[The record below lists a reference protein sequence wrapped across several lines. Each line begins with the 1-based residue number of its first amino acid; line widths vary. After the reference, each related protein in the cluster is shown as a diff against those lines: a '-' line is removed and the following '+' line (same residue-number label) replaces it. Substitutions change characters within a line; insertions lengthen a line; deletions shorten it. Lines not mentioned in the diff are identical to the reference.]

1 MELPLLVGHDVNT
14 IIYHME
20 RLLTDKKSY
29 LCMAE
34 AGSPYGD
41 GYAARRIANIIT
53 KFLFQDR
60 INLINYEVNHSNSLL

>member
-1 MELPLLVGHDVNT
+1 
-14 IIYHME
+14 
-20 RLLTDKKSY
+20 
-29 LCMAE
+29 MAE